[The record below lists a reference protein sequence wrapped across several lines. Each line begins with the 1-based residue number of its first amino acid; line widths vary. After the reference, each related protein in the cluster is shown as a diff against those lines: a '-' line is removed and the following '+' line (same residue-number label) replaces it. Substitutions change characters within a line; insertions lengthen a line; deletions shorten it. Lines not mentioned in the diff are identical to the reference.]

1 MSSNVSKSG
10 FRNQEKFFLRN
21 LEPWALKSGN
31 QLKES
36 GIPLTV
42 GIQNPNS
49 TKSGIQYLESR
60 VHSSLTWGDTCTC
73 HMIMLLRHVSF
84 KNCGVCNR
92 ELWIFRIFQTLTVK
106 RRPKQLQKFHTMKEF
121 TIALVSITRF
131 GLLENGLFV
140 TKYVSCIFKWVK
152 TRYIQNSILGF
163 CLFICCCCCFGLM
176 Q

>member
-92 ELWIFRIFQTLTVK
+92 ELWIFSNFPNTHCEKEAKTTSKISYNEGIHNRPRFYNKVWATRKWSFCHEICILHFQ
-106 RRPKQLQKFHTMKEF
+106 M
-121 TIALVSITRF
+121 
-131 GLLENGLFV
+131 G
-140 TKYVSCIFKWVK
+140 
-152 TRYIQNSILGF
+152 
-163 CLFICCCCCFGLM
+163 
-176 Q
+176 